1 MLDILKDLPVQVDCV
16 DDGEEAVGRVAI
28 GGYDLVLMDI
38 QMPRMGGVAAA
49 QAIRGS
55 KHDDRNLPIIAVT
68 AHATESDKARFLAAG
83 MDDYLAKPV
92 DVDAL
97 IALVR
102 RYLNLESDEIAAA
115 EGLRA

>member
-1 MLDILKDLPVQVDCV
+1 
-16 DDGEEAVGRVAI
+16 
-28 GGYDLVLMDI
+28 
-38 QMPRMGGVAAA
+38 
-49 QAIRGS
+49 
-55 KHDDRNLPIIAVT
+55 
-68 AHATESDKARFLAAG
+68 